1 MASTETREERF
12 NELLEWAKRR
22 PGISK
27 TELMDQMPELDP
39 EDLEQLISMLRE
51 SGCPVHDMD
60 DIEGA
65 EELKNQTV
73 DGKPVAA
80 PEISVPDGVNLNDPV
95 RLYLRE
101 IGSIPLL
108 TGEEEVEL
116 AKMLEQGTDEEK
128 DFARKRLSESN
139 LRLVVSIAK
148 RYVGR
153 GMLFLDLIQE
163 GNLGLMK
170 AVEKFDYTRQ
180 YKFSTYATWWIRQS
194 ITRAIADQARTI
206 RIPVHMVETVN
217 RLSRVSRDLQQ
228 ELGRDPTMAEL
239 AKAMNMTEQKVTEIL
254 QAAQEPVSLETPI
267 GEEEDSSLG
276 DFIADDESLTPV
288 NAASRHLMQEQLNEA
303 LNTLT
308 PRERRVL
315 YLRYGL
321 GDGRARTLEEVGR
334 EFHVTRERI
343 RQIEAKAL
351 RKLQQTGRNNRLQD
365 YLE

>member
-108 TGEEEVEL
+108 TGH
-116 AKMLEQGTDEEK
+116 
-128 DFARKRLSESN
+128 R
-139 LRLVVSIAK
+139 
-148 RYVGR
+148 R
-153 GMLFLDLIQE
+153 GKGF
-163 GNLGLMK
+163 
-170 AVEKFDYTRQ
+170 
-180 YKFSTYATWWIRQS
+180 
-194 ITRAIADQARTI
+194 RAQA
-206 RIPVHMVETVN
+206 PE
-217 RLSRVSRDLQQ
+217 
-228 ELGRDPTMAEL
+228 
-239 AKAMNMTEQKVTEIL
+239 
-254 QAAQEPVSLETPI
+254 
-267 GEEEDSSLG
+267 
-276 DFIADDESLTPV
+276 
-288 NAASRHLMQEQLNEA
+288 
-303 LNTLT
+303 
-308 PRERRVL
+308 
-315 YLRYGL
+315 
-321 GDGRARTLEEVGR
+321 
-334 EFHVTRERI
+334 
-343 RQIEAKAL
+343 
-351 RKLQQTGRNNRLQD
+351 
-365 YLE
+365 